1 MPTLVERFPSR
12 KVAYNNEINKETNK
26 SGLLLDDR
34 LGLHRFILVWVV
46 NEDILEFGHESIV
59 FLKESERLQRVPV
72 ALLQLQMNLSHML
85 YILFRKLDWMPM
97 NLLSRCFAS
106 LSLLLL
112 RLDRPI
118 RFRIIVENL
127 LFTRTRKNYISI
139 LSISFHNHLNLLL
152 RMASLQ
158 HGKVFGIN
166 WMIVKRSRRHLN

>member
-1 MPTLVERFPSR
+1 MGRATLSDSRVERDISASSGSSNRRERRKTEGSTLILEIAMPTFVERFPSR
-12 KVAYNNEINKETNK
+12 KVACNNEITKETNK
-26 SGLLLDDR
+26 SRLFLDDR

-127 LFTRTRKNYISI
+127 LFT
-139 LSISFHNHLNLLL
+139 
-152 RMASLQ
+152 
-158 HGKVFGIN
+158 
-166 WMIVKRSRRHLN
+166 